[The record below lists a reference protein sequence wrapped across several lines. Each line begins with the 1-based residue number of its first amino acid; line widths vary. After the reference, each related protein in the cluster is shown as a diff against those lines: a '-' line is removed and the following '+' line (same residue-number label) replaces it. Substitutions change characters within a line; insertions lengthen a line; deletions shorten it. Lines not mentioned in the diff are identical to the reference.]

1 MASKGPCNLAP
12 SCPAWRYSVLLLTA
26 SFFWNCLWNSP
37 SISVLQAFMPAPCLK
52 YSSPGSC
59 MSDPCSPFG
68 SSCPVALSG
77 CPKVFPSLA
86 SRMHPPCSSLA
97 QWCLVQCLAQCAC
110 QVTACWEMN
119 EWTSTWNEGNR
130 HTRFKIT
137 CFFHWIFFF
146 WAVVKYGL
154 SRVF

>member
-1 MASKGPCNLAP
+1 
-12 SCPAWRYSVLLLTA
+12 
-26 SFFWNCLWNSP
+26 
-37 SISVLQAFMPAPCLK
+37 MPVPCLK
-52 YSSPGSC
+52 YPSPSSC

-68 SSCPVALSG
+68 SSCPVAFSG

-119 EWTSTWNEGNR
+119 EWTSTWNEENR
-130 HTRFKIT
+130 HTCLKIT
-137 CFFHWIFFF
+137 WFFHWIFFF
-146 WAVVKYGL
+146 LSCSQIWSFPSLLVSVVCYKIFYDKQWPL
-154 SRVF
+154 LMHTFKNSVQEFRT